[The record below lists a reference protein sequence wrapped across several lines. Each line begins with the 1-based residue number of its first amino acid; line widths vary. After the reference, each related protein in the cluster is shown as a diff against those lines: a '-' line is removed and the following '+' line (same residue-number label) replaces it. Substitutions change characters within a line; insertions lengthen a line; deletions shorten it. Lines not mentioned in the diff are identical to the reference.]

1 MSFAAL
7 VADLDR
13 AVQSHLGGVA
23 IEYQP
28 EGGAPVTVQGIFDP
42 AHVLADQGG
51 SGVETVRPAVWVR
64 LADLPPDPFVGSPT
78 VIVGGVRY
86 KIIERRV
93 DGQVG
98 GSVVLVLQRTAY

>member
-7 VADLDR
+7 IAAADR
-13 AVQSHLGGVA
+13 AVLSHLGGVA

-28 EGGAPVTVQGIFDP
+28 EGGVPVTVQGIFDP

-51 SGVETVRPAVWVR
+51 SGVETVRPAVWLR
-64 LADLPPDPFVGSPT
+64 LADLPTDPIETNPT
-78 VIVGGVRY
+78 IIVGGVRY
-86 KIIERRV
+86 NVLERRA